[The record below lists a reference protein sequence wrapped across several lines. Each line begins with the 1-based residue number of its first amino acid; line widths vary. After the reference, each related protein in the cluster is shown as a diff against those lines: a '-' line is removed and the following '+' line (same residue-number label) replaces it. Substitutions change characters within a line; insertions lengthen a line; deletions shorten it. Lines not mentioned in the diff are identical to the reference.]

1 MNISFSNFQETNIE
15 IQKSTYYQWDV
26 TTTVNSNENE
36 TINYLFVIWNVNIK
50 KIQQIY
56 LYNQK
61 QMIRNR
67 MKLRLNK
74 KYLLVQIYAQYINNG
89 QSMSNSQY
97 YCLYNN
103 DDPNNV
109 PITIK
114 PKILVFV
121 GAALLFLPSIIEKM
135 SPDIQNLEP
144 LFV

>member
-1 MNISFSNFQETNIE
+1 
-15 IQKSTYYQWDV
+15 
-26 TTTVNSNENE
+26 
-36 TINYLFVIWNVNIK
+36 
-50 KIQQIY
+50 
-56 LYNQK
+56 
-61 QMIRNR
+61 

>member
-1 MNISFSNFQETNIE
+1 MNVSFSNFQETNIE

-61 QMIRNR
+61 RMIRNR

-74 KYLLVQIYAQYINNG
+74 KYLLLQIYAQYINNG

-121 GAALLFLPSIIEKM
+121 GAALLFLPSMIEKM

>member
-1 MNISFSNFQETNIE
+1 MNVSFSNFQETNIE

-61 QMIRNR
+61 RMIRNR

-74 KYLLVQIYAQYINNG
+74 KYLLLQIYAQYINNG